1 MKNETII
8 NQKIARKIMNYF
20 NACHR
25 YMPSSKERFY
35 ILFDGDQ
42 FNLFTPKEDQHVE
55 DNEDMIRI
63 YSKPDLVEFF
73 KDPMLLASDEID
85 IPSQIW
91 YKHLL
96 IEDDSVSVVYTK
108 TKNLT
113 VIND

>member
-1 MKNETII
+1 MFE
-8 NQKIARKIMNYF
+8 
-20 NACHR
+20 HR
-25 YMPSSKERFY
+25 FDFDLHFY
-35 ILFDGDQ
+35 HL
-42 FNLFTPKEDQHVE
+42 LSLRSDQHVE